1 MLVQSSSNS
10 SNGKWYALVWRSSR
24 EMGSGM
30 MRRNVSSFSIP
41 SFLYVVVLRIRVLV
55 FLLSITGLVIF
66 CGLGRRTKES
76 FQQGESKQTRDEPQ
90 AQLDLALMRIAS

>member
-1 MLVQSSSNS
+1 M
-10 SNGKWYALVWRSSR
+10 
-24 EMGSGM
+24 
-30 MRRNVSSFSIP
+30 
-41 SFLYVVVLRIRVLV
+41 FLHFQFLPFFTSLFIWIVVVLRIRVLV

-76 FQQGESKQTRDEPQ
+76 FQQGESKQTCDEPQ